1 MSTDRG
7 RELYIQLN
15 KEGRFPP
22 FLSGGEVQ
30 SLVVL
35 IAMSYLRDF
44 TDEELAEFF
53 DEMAQ
58 QTALANKFAR
68 EKDYV
73 QGM

>member
-1 MSTDRG
+1 MPTDRG
-7 RELYIQLN
+7 RELYIQL
-15 KEGRFPP
+15 KAEGRFPP

-58 QTALANKFAR
+58 QTALANKLER

-73 QGM
+73 PSM